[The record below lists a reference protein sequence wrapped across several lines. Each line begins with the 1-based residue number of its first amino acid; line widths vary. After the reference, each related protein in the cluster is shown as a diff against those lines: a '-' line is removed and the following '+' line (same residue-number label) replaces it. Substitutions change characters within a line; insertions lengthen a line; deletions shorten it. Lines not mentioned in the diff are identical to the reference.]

1 MSRIPAESI
10 ELTYSF
16 TSSKPWDTRIIPSDP
31 TVYHT
36 YSVKTETKEATS
48 LFGSSHNVTEVVNES
63 SGETIATLTWR
74 EMLPDK
80 ITFKGS
86 AAMSIDNWMKPE
98 FLHSHHAAFSDDQK
112 RKYHWKNIAAGL
124 EMELHA
130 EDTPDTPIAS
140 FTKNLNVHQLNLTKR
155 ATEIYELC
163 VVSFIFLE
171 KKLSLQE
178 ASVLSRADDAG
189 TEGFL
194 VAAGPIPSK

>member
-16 TSSKPWDTRIIPSDP
+16 TSSKPWNARIIPSNH

-36 YSVKTETKEATS
+36 YSVKTETKGATS

-80 ITFKGS
+80 VTFKGS
-86 AAMSIDNWMKPE
+86 AAMSINTWMKPE
-98 FLHSHHAAFSDDQK
+98 LLHSHDDQK

-130 EDTPDTPIAS
+130 EDTPDIPIAS
-140 FTKNLNVHQLNLTKR
+140 YTKDPNVHQLSLTKR

-171 KKLSLQE
+171 KKRSLQE
-178 ASVLSRADDAG
+178 VSVLSRAEIAG
-189 TEGFL
+189 KEGFL
-194 VAAGPIPSK
+194 VAAGPISSK